1 MKDVTEFQKNLIEYY
16 ENARE
21 SFIAKMR
28 LEDDER
34 SNLKFKIAA
43 FVIHELSYST
53 PEWFKN
59 HFLTYIAK
67 NDCDAGV
74 RNENVLKVENAFY
87 DVVADYLIRMESE
100 VDYVK
105 KVLAKCADDR
115 EKKNFWEPIVFDSF
129 LIVGIYFTPSMEF
142 SQKQNSKTAEKP
154 IERNIHSR
162 YVDCNQSAYGRNMS
176 FRFNKSCMMQG
187 INPR

>member
-1 MKDVTEFQKNLIEYY
+1 MKEVTESQKNLIEYY

-21 SFIAKMR
+21 SFVAKMR

-67 NDCDAGV
+67 NDIKAGV
-74 RNENVLKVENAFY
+74 RDEYVLKVENAFY

-105 KVLAKCADDR
+105 KVLAPCAEDR

-129 LIVGIYFTPSMEF
+129 LIVGIYFTPSLEL
-142 SQKQNSKTAEKP
+142 SQKPNNKIAEKP

-162 YVDCNQSAYGRNMS
+162 YMNCNQSAYGRNMS
-176 FRFNKSCMMQG
+176 FCFNKSSLVQG
-187 INPR
+187 LNPR